1 MAKQNLDESRRS
13 FLRTLGLAA
22 AGTITIGWKQSK
34 AYSLAGS
41 HRVIG
46 ANERIGVGVIG
57 CGGQGVTHIRTMQ
70 RLQKE
75 GENIAI
81 VAVCDVYQKR
91 LDRAAQIANAKS
103 YRDYRKLL
111 EDPDVDAVFIVTP
124 EHWHAK
130 MTLDA
135 LDAGKD
141 IYLEKPITRY
151 LDESFAVY
159 NAAMKSKSV
168 IQVGSQWT
176 SEERWRKAAELVKE
190 GRLGKLVWSQT
201 SYCRNSKGGEWNYP
215 IDPDA
220 KPGVNLDWDMFLGPA
235 PKRPWDPERFF
246 RWKKFLDY
254 TGGIVT
260 NLFPHVLHQIF
271 IVIGAEFPTRVVAT
285 GGIFVHKDR
294 EVPDTFHMMAEF
306 PSGHVLVV
314 VGSTANER
322 GLEVLVRGH
331 KANML
336 LSGRNIVVQPERIY
350 ADEVEPITIEAPP
363 LPDPL
368 PAHHRNFFE
377 CVRDR
382 TKKPNC
388 PIDIAH
394 KVMVT
399 LALAELSYREGKM
412 KIFDPETQ
420 RVIA

>member
-1 MAKQNLDESRRS
+1 MAQEGKATRRQVLQVAGSVLGIATFGQQRSR
-13 FLRTLGLAA
+13 
-22 AGTITIGWKQSK
+22 
-34 AYSLAGS
+34 AYTLAGDS
-41 HRVIG
+41 QVIG
-46 ANERIGVGVIG
+46 ANERIGVGIIG
-57 CGGQGVTHIRTMQ
+57 CGGQGMLHLRKIQ
-70 RLQKE
+70 QLQQE
-75 GENIAI
+75 GERVAV

-91 LDRAAQIANAKS
+91 LDRAAQAANAKP
-103 YRDYRKLL
+103 YRDYRQLL

-135 LDAGKD
+135 LAAGKH

-151 LDESFAVY
+151 LDETIAVY
-159 NAAMKSKSV
+159 RAAVRSKCV

-176 SEERWRKAAELVKE
+176 SEERWRIAAELVRE
-190 GRLGKLVWSQT
+190 GRIGKLVWSQT
-201 SYCRNSKGGEWNYP
+201 SNCRNSKGGEWNYP

-220 KPGVNLDWDMFLGPA
+220 KPGVNLDWDAFLGPA

-271 IVIGAEFPTRVVAT
+271 LIIGAEFPTRVAAT

-306 PSGHVLVV
+306 PSGHTLLVA
-314 VGSTANER
+314 GSTANER

-331 KANML
+331 KANLL
-336 LSGRNIVVQPERIY
+336 LSGRNILIQPERVY
-350 ADEVEPITIEAPP
+350 ADEVEPVTIPAPP
-363 LPDPL
+363 LTDPL
-368 PAHHRNFFE
+368 IAHHRNFFE
-377 CVRDR
+377 CIRDQ
-382 TKKPNC
+382 TKQPNC
-388 PIDIAH
+388 PIDVAH

>member
-1 MAKQNLDESRRS
+1 MAQESKTTRRQL
-13 FLRTLGLAA
+13 LRVAGSALGIVAF
-22 AGTITIGWKQSK
+22 GQQRSR
-34 AYSLAGS
+34 AYTLAGGS
-41 HRVIG
+41 RVIG
-46 ANERIGVGVIG
+46 ANERIGVGIIG
-57 CGGQGVTHIRTMQ
+57 CGGQGMLHLRNIQ
-70 RLQKE
+70 RLQQE
-75 GENIAI
+75 GEQVAV

-91 LDRAAQIANAKS
+91 LDRAAQAANAKP
-103 YRDYRKLL
+103 YRDYRQLL

-135 LDAGKD
+135 LAVGKH

-151 LDESFAVY
+151 LDETIAVY
-159 NAAMKSKSV
+159 RAAVQSKCV

-176 SEERWRKAAELVKE
+176 SEERWRIAAELVRE
-190 GRLGKLVWSQT
+190 GRIGKLVWSQT

-220 KPGVNLDWDMFLGPA
+220 KPGVNLDWDAFLGPA

-271 IVIGAEFPTRVVAT
+271 LIIGAEFPTRVAAT

-306 PSGHVLVV
+306 PSGHTLLV

-331 KANML
+331 KANLL
-336 LSGRNIVVQPERIY
+336 LSGTNIILQPERVY
-350 ADEVEPITIEAPP
+350 ADEVEPATIPAPP
-363 LPDPL
+363 LTNPL
-368 PAHHRNFFE
+368 IVHQRNFFE
-377 CVRDR
+377 CIRDQ
-382 TKKPNC
+382 TKQPNC
-388 PIDIAH
+388 PIDVAH

-412 KIFDPETQ
+412 KVFDPENQ

>member
-1 MAKQNLDESRRS
+1 MAERDLGKMRRS
-13 FLRTLGLAA
+13 FLKNLGFATLGAA
-22 AGTITIGWKQSK
+22 TIGLKRSN

-41 HRVIG
+41 HRAVG
-46 ANERIGVGVIG
+46 ANERISIGIIG
-57 CGGQGVTHIRTMQ
+57 CGGQGMTHIRTIQ
-70 RLQKE
+70 ELQEK

-81 VAVCDVYQKR
+81 MGVCDVYQKR
-91 LDRAAQIANAKS
+91 LDRAAQITNAKP

-111 EDPDVDAVFIVTP
+111 EDPDIDAVFIVTP

-130 MTLDA
+130 MALDA

-159 NAAMKSKSV
+159 QAAMRSKRV
-168 IQVGSQWT
+168 IQVGAQWT
-176 SEERWRKAAELVKE
+176 SEERWWCAAELVKE
-190 GRLGKLVWSQT
+190 GKLGKLVWSQT

-220 KPGVNLDWDMFLGPA
+220 KPGINLDWDMFLGPA

-260 NLFPHVLHQIF
+260 NLFPHVLHHIF
-271 IVIGAEFPTRVVAT
+271 IVVGAEFPTRVVAT

-314 VGSTANER
+314 AGSTANER
-322 GLEVLVRGH
+322 GLEVIVHGH

-336 LSGRNIVVQPERIY
+336 LSGRNIVVQPERVY
-350 ADEVEPITIEAPP
+350 ADEVEPLTIQASTLPNP
-363 LPDPL
+363 LPE
-368 PAHHRNFFE
+368 HHRNFYE
-377 CVRDR
+377 CIRDR
-382 TKKPNC
+382 TKRPNC
-388 PIDIAH
+388 PIDVAH

-420 RVIA
+420 RVVT